1 MNQPTSDLR
10 IESIV
15 SIQSPRSLLD
25 ELPLSAAASDAIT
38 AARQRISNI
47 LHGHDNRL
55 LVVVGPCSIHDIDAA
70 VDYAEKLNALKN
82 KYSDTLEV
90 VMRVYFEKPRSTVG
104 WKGLINDP
112 NIDGSFEIGKGL
124 TLARKL
130 LLKLADMQLPAG
142 CEFLDAATGQYYADT
157 VSWGAIGARTTESQV
172 HREIASGLSCPVGFK
187 NGTRGNIDIAV
198 DAMQAAG
205 HPHAFLSPDVNG
217 RLALYRTVGNS
228 DAHLILRGGT
238 TLNYDTQS
246 VGEAFES
253 QEVAGIKRKI
263 MIDCSHANSNKKHL
277 QQLSVVRDIASR
289 LPMERSMIG
298 ALMIESNLVEGNQ
311 PAGAREGLAYGQSIT
326 DACLG
331 WDDTNDVLALLA
343 DSHKSACQKVLTG

>member
-25 ELPLSAAASDAIT
+25 ELPLSAAASNAIT

-70 VDYAEKLNALKN
+70 VDYAEKLNVLKN
-82 KYSDTLEV
+82 KYSDTLEL

-130 LLKLADMQLPAG
+130 LLKLADIQLPAG

-157 VSWGAIGARTTESQV
+157 CLLYTSPSPRD
-172 HREIASGLSCPVGFK
+172 
-187 NGTRGNIDIAV
+187 RG
-198 DAMQAAG
+198 
-205 HPHAFLSPDVNG
+205 
-217 RLALYRTVGNS
+217 
-228 DAHLILRGGT
+228 
-238 TLNYDTQS
+238 
-246 VGEAFES
+246 
-253 QEVAGIKRKI
+253 
-263 MIDCSHANSNKKHL
+263 
-277 QQLSVVRDIASR
+277 
-289 LPMERSMIG
+289 
-298 ALMIESNLVEGNQ
+298 
-311 PAGAREGLAYGQSIT
+311 
-326 DACLG
+326 
-331 WDDTNDVLALLA
+331 
-343 DSHKSACQKVLTG
+343 